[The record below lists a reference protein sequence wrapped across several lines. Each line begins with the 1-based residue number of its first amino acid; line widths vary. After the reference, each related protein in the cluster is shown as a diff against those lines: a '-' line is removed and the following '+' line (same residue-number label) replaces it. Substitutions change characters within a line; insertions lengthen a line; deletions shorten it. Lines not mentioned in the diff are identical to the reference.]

1 MRLPSKK
8 RPGNQ
13 ILAADW
19 NLLIDALQARTPRPS
34 HGMEIVS
41 SSGGFSYRLRQVAGG
56 GELSLPGQPFA
67 EIITWKEGETKKT
80 GIRGG
85 AVYAGDKVW
94 NVEHRELNLDASGSY
109 RVWLEVGVTANVFDD
124 VLFPGLDTSTAP
136 EWKQQSGNGDYGD
149 QEIPEVPS
157 GTGKAVIAI
166 GELNIANGSATLI
179 PASAGSI
186 QIEHCPGSLWHTRIL
201 DAGIYEEY

>member
-8 RPGNQ
+8 RPGNP

-41 SSGGFSYRLRQVAGG
+41 SSGGFSYRMRHAAGG
-56 GELSLPGQPFA
+56 DLSSPGQPFA

-109 RVWLEVGVTANVFDD
+109 RVWLEVGVTANVADG
-124 VLFPGLDTSTAP
+124 VLLPGLETSTAP
-136 EWKQQSGNGDYGD
+136 VWMQQSGEGDYLD
-149 QEIPEVPS
+149 QQIPQAPS
-157 GTGKAVIAI
+157 GTGTAVIAI
-166 GELNIANGSATLI
+166 GTLNITNGVATLT
-179 PASAGSI
+179 PASEGSI
-186 QIEHCPGSLWHTRIL
+186 IIFHCPGTLRHERISS
-201 DAGIYEEY
+201 